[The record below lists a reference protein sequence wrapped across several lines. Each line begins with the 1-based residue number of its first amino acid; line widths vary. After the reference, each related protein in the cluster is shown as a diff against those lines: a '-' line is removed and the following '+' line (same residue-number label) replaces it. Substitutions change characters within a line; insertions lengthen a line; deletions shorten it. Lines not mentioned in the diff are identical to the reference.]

1 MKKQSRST
9 KRSALKTK
17 TTGLKTV
24 GRMRKRGPNSSRSK
38 HVSVLIGKSKRPVA
52 GVAREALVVFRGGVH
67 AALQRLSR
75 ERVAV
80 MVKTERGPVIGVPKM
95 KNGVVT
101 IASGSGVT
109 GRRRRSTIKQ

>member
-17 TTGLKTV
+17 VTRMKTG
-24 GRMRKRGPNSSRSK
+24 GSMRKRRRNSTKSK
-38 HVSVLIGKSKRPVA
+38 HVSVLIGKSPRPVA

-67 AALQRLSR
+67 AALQRLSK
-75 ERVAV
+75 EGVAV
-80 MVKTERGPVIGVPKM
+80 MVKTERGSVIGVPKM

-101 IASGSGVT
+101 IASGRPVIE
-109 GRRRRSTIKQ
+109 RRRRSAIK